1 MPERVADVLLI
12 TDDGH
17 LREAVARHQRVGAR
31 LQSIG
36 ASELTAGNVPRARQV
51 WIDLDCSAGA
61 VATGAGRRVYF
72 HSQQPPVA
80 EKLLPGLFIRK
91 PCNAA
96 VLEVLWAGVDV
107 KPAVTIPE
115 SSTRPAGRSLPAW
128 LLEFHELEL
137 KVLCRKCVTGLGLRL
152 GYKDVSLYLYDA
164 EHGLL
169 TLAET
174 THKRPVDLA
183 VRCDTEEPSLMAA
196 VARGGRM
203 LHTERV
209 GAELAARRIEPHH
222 DRPYSDEGCLVVP
235 LASAGQLLGVL
246 SFSGRAHTA
255 QTEVGLPL
263 DDIFAFVARALEH
276 ARAYERARLEAR
288 VDSLTGL
295 YNQRWMVEALEK
307 EIRRADRFGTPLA
320 VLMLDL
326 DGLKAVND
334 RAGHAAG
341 DCLLRHV
348 AARISAVL
356 RHFDGAARVGGD
368 EFVVTLPATNLQG
381 AQQVARR
388 LLQSIR
394 DDVAHFE
401 DCPLPITAS
410 AGAAEWHQGLDAK
423 QLIEAA
429 DQAMYAAKG
438 QGRNT
443 LVCQPA
449 TAEPL
454 AVPGPAQSPPVVRL
468 GGRGRRPAPATRF
481 TEAPPTSAVELATPT
496 KIENTE

>member
-1 MPERVADVLLI
+1 VV
-12 TDDGH
+12 
-17 LREAVARHQRVGAR
+17 
-31 LQSIG
+31 
-36 ASELTAGNVPRARQV
+36 
-51 WIDLDCSAGA
+51 
-61 VATGAGRRVYF
+61 
-72 HSQQPPVA
+72 
-80 EKLLPGLFIRK
+80 EKLSPGLFIRR
-91 PCNAA
+91 PCDAA
-96 VLEVLWAGVDV
+96 VLEALWAGVDV
-107 KPAVTIPE
+107 KPAAKST
-115 SSTRPAGRSLPAW
+115 SSAHPASRSLPAW
-128 LLEFHELEL
+128 LLDLHELDL
-137 KVLCRKCVTGLGLRL
+137 KTLCRKCVRGLGLRL
-152 GYKDVSLYLYDA
+152 GYRDVSLYLYDA

-174 THKRPVDLA
+174 THTRPIDLA
-183 VRCDTEEPSLMAA
+183 VRCDSEDQSLMAA

-209 GAELAARRIEPHH
+209 GAELAALRIDAHR
-222 DRPYSDEGCLVVP
+222 DRPYTDEGCLIVP
-235 LASAGQLLGVL
+235 LAVGGQLLGVL

-255 QTEVGLPL
+255 QTELGLPL

-307 EIRRADRFGTPLA
+307 EIRRADRFGTALA
-320 VLMLDL
+320 LLMLDL

-356 RHFDGAARVGGD
+356 RQFDGAARVGGD

-401 DCPLPITAS
+401 GCPLPITAS
-410 AGAAEWHQGLDAK
+410 AGAAQWRQGWDAR

-438 QGRNT
+438 EGRNT
-443 LVCQPA
+443 LVCHPA
-449 TAEPL
+449 AAGPQ
-454 AVPGPAQSPPVVRL
+454 AVPGPAQPPPVVRL
-468 GGRGRRPAPATRF
+468 GGRGRRAAPATRF
-481 TEAPPTSAVELATPT
+481 TEAPPAPVPAAEELRIA
-496 KIENTE
+496 KRE